1 MEVGDVGKDALAFA
15 PTGHVSCG
23 SIGRSS
29 ARLPSCGPL
38 ETLGRADRFARRL
51 YHNVL
56 SAVMHHVFTLF
67 RFSRVRARHVR
78 LIGVLFSALYIQPVV
93 AQAVTD
99 WEVLAEVS
107 LVEQGIMFVPSFGEP
122 VQALSNREV
131 RLRGFMLPLEE
142 APRQQHFILSANPVQ
157 NCFFCLPG
165 GPESMVEVKLREA
178 VDFKYDPIVVRGK
191 LELLTDDPMGMYY
204 RMEGASLE

>member
-1 MEVGDVGKDALAFA
+1 MWGKDALAFV
-15 PTGHVSCG
+15 PTGPVSCG
-23 SIGRSS
+23 SIGRSGD
-29 ARLPSCGPL
+29 RLPSCGPP
-38 ETLGRADRFARRL
+38 ETLGVADRFACQF
-51 YHNVL
+51 HPIVTASAMNHVL
-56 SAVMHHVFTLF
+56 TLF
-67 RFSRVRARHVR
+67 RHAKVHVRHVFR
-78 LIGVLFSALYIQPVV
+78 LGVLVSALFVQPLV
-93 AQAVTD
+93 AQSVTD

-107 LVEQGIMFVPSFGEP
+107 LVEQGVMFVPSFGP
-122 VQALSNREV
+122 TVQALSDREV

-165 GPESMVEVKLREA
+165 GPESMVEVKLSEP